1 MVKEKMCK
9 QMHLFAT
16 LPPQVWH
23 RLAQPA
29 HSKPVRLP
37 KRKQWRP
44 VWLAAP
50 RFVKN
55 VPLEPCSQVLVWL
68 WLSRGPAETQQH
80 LPRHTSPQQHRS
92 LGRGLHPSPSPQGL
106 CYVYWGEVNKQ
117 NNCFKWT
124 LRWHLVHL
132 QCCAIKICILFQ
144 DISFPSPQSPSALV
158 HISWPPAPGDHPPAF
173 CLHGFTSFLTLH
185 VDEIKIHIFWCLD
198 SSSQPNVCY
207 PGKCGEKH
215 MDWKS
220 KDSSFQII
228 VSSLFDLLCDIRYG
242 TLSLGLHFAIS
253 NPGA

>member
-9 QMHLFAT
+9 QTHLFAT

-37 KRKQWRP
+37 KRKQWRS
-44 VWLAAP
+44 VWLAAS

-55 VPLEPCSQVLVWL
+55 APLEPCSQVLMWL

-80 LPRHTSPQQHRS
+80 LPRHISPQRHRS
-92 LGRGLHPSPSPQGL
+92 LGWGLHPSPSPQGL

-124 LRWHLVHL
+124 LQWHLVHL
-132 QCCAIKICILFQ
+132 QCCAVRICILFQ

-158 HISWPPAPGDHPPAF
+158 HISWPPAPGGH
-173 CLHGFTSFLTLH
+173 H
-185 VDEIKIHIFWCLD
+185 
-198 SSSQPNVCY
+198 
-207 PGKCGEKH
+207 
-215 MDWKS
+215 
-220 KDSSFQII
+220 
-228 VSSLFDLLCDIRYG
+228 
-242 TLSLGLHFAIS
+242 LHFVSMDLPHSWPCMWMKSWYTTFDVWTLPLNLMFLQVQSLRQVPVLHSLMAE
-253 NPGA
+253 